1 MKKILLLISLIFA
14 AASAYSQKANLP
26 LPVRQ
31 TGGTLVYHADENGN
45 RVPDYSYSGYMASET
60 EIPLVPVKAL
70 VPAME
75 GDATEHIQAAL
86 NYVSSLKPDQNG
98 FRGAV
103 LLEPGRY
110 EVGTTLWINAS
121 GVVLRGSGYGPG
133 GTEII
138 ANYRDRTTL
147 IRFKGVDNRSTGTC
161 YTIADESLPVG
172 TMQMVLPGHRLKAGD
187 HIRIS

>member
-1 MKKILLLISLIFA
+1 MKKILLLISLILA
-14 AASAYSQKANLP
+14 AASAYTQRASIPCLCGKQGLVGLP
-26 LPVRQ
+26 CRRKREPGAGLFVRRIH
-31 TGGTLVYHADENGN
+31 GL
-45 RVPDYSYSGYMASET
+45 ET
-60 EIPLVPVKAL
+60 EIPLVPVKAV

-121 GVVLRGSGYGPG
+121 GVVLRKRIRA
-133 GTEII
+133 GT
-138 ANYRDRTTL
+138 
-147 IRFKGVDNRSTGTC
+147 K
-161 YTIADESLPVG
+161 
-172 TMQMVLPGHRLKAGD
+172 
-187 HIRIS
+187 

>member
-1 MKKILLLISLIFA
+1 MKKVLLFISLILA
-14 AASAYSQKANLP
+14 AASAYTQRASIP
-26 LPVRQ
+26 LPVQQ
-31 TGGTLVYHADENGN
+31 TGGSLAYHADENGN

-60 EIPLVPVKAL
+60 EIPLVPVKAV

-133 GTEII
+133 EP
-138 ANYRDRTTL
+138 
-147 IRFKGVDNRSTGTC
+147 K
-161 YTIADESLPVG
+161 
-172 TMQMVLPGHRLKAGD
+172 
-187 HIRIS
+187 

>member
-1 MKKILLLISLIFA
+1 
-14 AASAYSQKANLP
+14 
-26 LPVRQ
+26 
-31 TGGTLVYHADENGN
+31 
-45 RVPDYSYSGYMASET
+45 MASKRRFHWLRSKRWYRLW
-60 EIPLVPVKAL
+60 P
-70 VPAME
+70 
-75 GDATEHIQAAL
+75 DATEHIQAAL

-98 FRGAV
+98 VRGAV

-172 TMQMVLPGHRLKAGD
+172 TTQIVLPGHRLKAGD
-187 HIRIS
+187 HIRISLRSQLSTGSSPDKMPPDKKQPCPYEEYALDAMGKRNHFRRRR